1 MFVRASVIFLI
12 NLICQLA
19 LSAFFIWLAFFSIDF
34 KTILTECMSGI
45 FSEHPFE
52 IKMLSLVVICCLISS
67 LLATISWAWFKE
79 IHPTFGILAGIIS
92 YAIIAYAWFD
102 QNNEISKSGVVS
114 IYTFIPFCVI
124 AIDWWLTKLF
134 ADIKSDRIGIS
145 LEKTDK
151 KFLFAFLFNLGILV
165 IAAIFIV
172 LVLFLTVR
180 LGIYHADAIKEYV
193 NDSSFFIDSA
203 DNFGVNIYC
212 IVAIITAIVLFFYTF
227 FKLWCKPSLE
237 MTQFTNCALI
247 TSCVFGFFALVASSS
262 ALDVIMDNTYYDF
275 GDDNAGIAYVAMMC
289 ITVVCK
295 VSVCLS
301 FAFWLIRCVA
311 GKFKSVG

>member
-19 LSAFFIWLAFFSIDF
+19 LSAFFIWLAFFTIDF
-34 KTILTECMSGI
+34 KTILNECMSGI

-52 IKMLSLVVICCLISS
+52 IKMLLLVVICCVICS
-67 LLATISWAWFKE
+67 LLATISWVWFEK

-92 YAIIAYAWFD
+92 YAIIGYAWLD
-102 QNNEISKSGVVS
+102 QNNEISMTGVVS

-134 ADIKSDRIGIS
+134 VDIKSYNIGIS

-165 IAAIFIV
+165 IAAIFI
-172 LVLFLTVR
+172 LLLLFGTVE
-180 LGIYHADAIKEYV
+180 LGKYHANAIKEYV
-193 NDSSFFIDSA
+193 NDSKFYIDIA
-203 DNFGVNIYC
+203 DEVTANIGA
-212 IVAIITAIVLFFYTF
+212 ITAIITAVITFFYTF
-227 FKLWCKPSLE
+227 FKLWRKPSLG
-237 MTQFTNCALI
+237 MTQFTNCVLI
-247 TSCVFGFFALVASSS
+247 TSCVFGFFALVSFSCAF
-262 ALDVIMDNTYYDF
+262 DTIMDRTYYYFD
-275 GDDNAGIAYVAMMC
+275 DDNAGIAYTAMVC
-289 ITVVCK
+289 ITAVCK
-295 VSVCLS
+295 VSICLS

-311 GKFKSVG
+311 GKFKSVD

>member
-52 IKMLSLVVICCLISS
+52 IKILSLVVICCLISS

-134 ADIKSDRIGIS
+134 ADIKSDNIGIS

-172 LVLFLTVR
+172 LVLFVTLK

-193 NDSSFFIDSA
+193 NDSEFFIDIA
-203 DNFGVNIYC
+203 DEVTANIFA
-212 IVAIITAIVLFFYTF
+212 ITAIITAVITFFYTF
-227 FKLWCKPSLE
+227 FKLWRKPSLG
-237 MTQFTNCALI
+237 MTQFTNCVLI
-247 TSCVFGFFALVASSS
+247 TSCVFGFFALVSFSCAF
-262 ALDVIMDNTYYDF
+262 DTIMDNTYYDF
-275 GDDNAGIAYVAMMC
+275 DGDNAGIAYTAMVC
-289 ITVVCK
+289 ITAVCK
-295 VSVCLS
+295 VSICWS
-301 FAFWLIRCVA
+301 FAFWLISCVA
-311 GKFKSVG
+311 GKFESVD